1 MKPEDKAALKAGGTT
16 AVVAGALATCLA
28 NPVAWAAVLYGT
40 YRIGKAAR
48 EIVRERSKAKT
59 VDQDFDLYI

>member
-1 MKPEDKAALKAGGTT
+1 MGCGP
-16 AVVAGALATCLA
+16 
-28 NPVAWAAVLYGT
+28 LYGT

-59 VDQDFDLYI
+59 VEQDFDLYI